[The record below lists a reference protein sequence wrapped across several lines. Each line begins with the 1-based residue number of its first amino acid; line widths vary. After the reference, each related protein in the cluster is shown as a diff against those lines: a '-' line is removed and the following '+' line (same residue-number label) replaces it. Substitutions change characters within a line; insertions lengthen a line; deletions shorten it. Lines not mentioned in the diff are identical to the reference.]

1 MHSKSNFAVKLQM
14 SAIYQFANDP
24 EEQEEAKKEED
35 ETLALTS
42 SFISNWNDSDNSSST
57 VYSLLPQE

>member
-14 SAIYQFANDP
+14 SDIYEFPNDP

-42 SFISNWNDSDNSSST
+42 SFISNWNDSDNSSSA
-57 VYSLLPQE
+57 VYSLQPQK